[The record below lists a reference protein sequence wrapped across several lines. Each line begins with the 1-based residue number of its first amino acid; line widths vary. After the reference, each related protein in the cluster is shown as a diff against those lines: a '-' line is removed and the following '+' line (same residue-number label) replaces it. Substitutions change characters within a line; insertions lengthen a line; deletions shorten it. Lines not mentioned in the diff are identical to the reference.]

1 MDGQR
6 FQALGENILELT
18 VSLKHVDSFMSVY
31 CLTELIT
38 LEIDG
43 N

>member
-1 MDGQR
+1 MTRGFKHRPEDV
-6 FQALGENILELT
+6 LELT
-18 VSLKHVDSFMSVY
+18 VSLKYADSFMSVY
-31 CLTELIT
+31 CLTEFIT

>member
-1 MDGQR
+1 MTRGFKLR
-6 FQALGENILELT
+6 RENILELT
-18 VSLKHVDSFMSVY
+18 VSLKYADSFMSVY
-31 CLTELIT
+31 CLTEFIT